1 LDIDSDNLVQLTFFA
16 TDCFDKLS
24 TSSQIGTDFPVD
36 QGRKKSTITA
46 VASRL
51 PVLCPPDEREAPG
64 SSAEADRMGREQAV
78 KASAKSRTILEGMVF
93 MGGLLMIPIFA
104 GWLYASISGL

>member
-1 LDIDSDNLVQLTFFA
+1 MDSDLLVQPTFFA

-24 TSSQIGTDFPVD
+24 TSSQIGTDFLID

-51 PVLCPPDEREAPG
+51 PVLCPPEA
-64 SSAEADRMGREQAV
+64 SC
-78 KASAKSRTILEGMVF
+78 ASR
-93 MGGLLMIPIFA
+93 GGQVWPPLWTM
-104 GWLYASISGL
+104 

>member
-1 LDIDSDNLVQLTFFA
+1 MDSDNLVQLTFFA

-51 PVLCPPDEREAPG
+51 PVLCPPDERVVLG
-64 SSAEADRMGREQAV
+64 STADAERMGREQAD
-78 KASAKSRTILEGMVF
+78 KASAKSRTILGRMVF
-93 MGGLLMIPIFA
+93 MGGLLMIPILA
-104 GWLYASISGL
+104 GWLYGSISGL